1 MVFGVSGA
9 LSRGA
14 SINFLGVLCT
24 NFMQGRDAVFSAAD
38 DDLYLGTD
46 HHAVVTLWFVTAA
59 EPAKVIASSP
69 KADRGFGRKYLAQ
82 LNPSWPITPIGQFAL
97 NRSAQASKGEFY
109 IAGLPG
115 VAIVQTVIEDATLLS
130 EIDPKLRNSFP
141 AADVYAFAVN
151 DKTGV
156 GGFAHWSGGNL
167 RRCFS
172 ARRARVYEDHGLP
185 EPFEAPY
192 WAGEKAEPQGGIALP
207 FFPID
212 LVAEAQR
219 AWLGFDPET
228 SPDVNVVAYAIDGR
242 PEPKITPRSKSTA
255 SIDEVTAVSTT
266 KLGIG
271 SKHDY
276 DDYEDY
282 DAEGPDGDE
291 LVRFVDSASVK
302 ARRIARILGT
312 AVARGASILGD
323 KIRHSDRPSKPRNG
337 LDDNV
342 LED

>member
-1 MVFGVSGA
+1 M
-9 LSRGA
+9 
-14 SINFLGVLCT
+14 
-24 NFMQGRDAVFSAAD
+24 FSAAD
-38 DDLYLGTD
+38 NDLYLGTD
-46 HHAVVTLWFVTAA
+46 RHAVVTLWFVTAA
-59 EPAKVIASSP
+59 EPAKVIATP
-69 KADRGFGRKYLAQ
+69 NKADRGFGRKYLAQ

-109 IAGLPG
+109 VAGLPG
-115 VAIVQTVIEDATLLS
+115 VAIVQTVIEDAAFLS
-130 EIDPKLRNSFP
+130 EIDPKLRNSLP

-151 DKTGV
+151 EQTGV
-156 GGFAHWSGGNL
+156 GGFAHWSGGVL

-192 WAGEKAEPQGGIALP
+192 WAGEKAEAQGGIALP
-207 FFPID
+207 FYPID

-242 PEPKITPRSKSTA
+242 PEPKITPRTKSSA
-255 SIDEVTAVSTT
+255 NIDEVTAVSTT

-271 SKHDY
+271 SKRDY
-276 DDYEDY
+276 DDYEEY
-282 DAEGPDGDE
+282 DTDGPDGDE
-291 LVRFVDSASVK
+291 LVRFIESTSTK
-302 ARRIARILGT
+302 IRRISRQLGSAFRA
-312 AVARGASILGD
+312 AVRTVGD
-323 KIRHSDRPSKPRNG
+323 KIRHSDRPTTPSND
-337 LDDNV
+337 LDKNL